1 MRIALLTDGIYPYA
15 MGGMQKHSYYLA
27 KYFAQQKVQVHL
39 YHFSQ
44 NKTYDIQQLEFF
56 TDNEKGFIQSFI
68 IPFPSLGKLP
78 GHYLRESY
86 QYSVNIHNALKKN
99 ADVDF
104 IYAQGYTGWK
114 IMEAKKAGEK
124 IPPIGVN
131 FHGIEPFQKAP
142 SLKAKLQQQILK
154 GAMLYNLKHAD
165 VVFSLGGNLTSILL
179 KNKIEKNKIVQIPI
193 GIEQDWVHT
202 SMPKNNDVIKFVF
215 VGRYE
220 RRKGIEELN
229 KALLKIL
236 DKENFEFHFIGPIP
250 ENKKIISPK
259 IIYYGSI
266 GEQEKIKNILRS
278 CDVLVCASYSEGM
291 PTVILEAMA
300 SGLTVIATNVGAVNE
315 LVSDKTG
322 YLIPS
327 ARVSVIVDALK
338 NAIHEQPEKLEQK
351 KRNGQQLIH
360 ENFMWDKIIGLTLSE
375 IKKKI

>member
-56 TDNEKGFIQSFI
+56 TDDEKGFIQSFI

-78 GHYLRESY
+78 GHYLRESF
-86 QYSVNIHNALKKN
+86 QYSVNIYNAVKKN
-99 ADVDF
+99 SDVDF

-114 IMEAKKAGEK
+114 ILEAKKAGEK

-165 VVFSLGGNLTSILL
+165 VVFSLGGNLTSILK

-193 GIEQDWVHT
+193 GIEQDWVHA

-375 IKKKI
+375 IKKRI

>member
-56 TDNEKGFIQSFI
+56 TDNEKAFIQSFI

-114 IMEAKKAGEK
+114 IMEAKTAGEK

-154 GAMLYNLKHAD
+154 GAMLYNLKHVD

-193 GIEQDWVHT
+193 GIEQDWVHA

-236 DKENFEFHFIGPIP
+236 DKQNFEFHFIGPIP

-375 IKKKI
+375 IKKRI